1 MRRTF
6 KKPSIW
12 DRRAS
17 KLLASGA
24 ICAKVGFAQID
35 QSRAVIEERSGMHF
49 VRLQIFQLARPSC
62 SQFLDSTLISGIV
75 FLAVCHVVG
84 GICEIA
90 ILLSV
95 NRRRSEHR
103 VECSDR
109 FPNHKRSASAH
120 LGLEAAQREAEIIAE
135 ILNVG
140 EISSEPEVIAK
151 QL

>member
-1 MRRTF
+1 
-6 KKPSIW
+6 
-12 DRRAS
+12 
-17 KLLASGA
+17 
-24 ICAKVGFAQID
+24 
-35 QSRAVIEERSGMHF
+35 MHF
-49 VRLQIFQLARPSC
+49 VQLQIFQLARPSC
-62 SQFLDSTLISGIV
+62 SQFLDSISISGIV

-140 EISSEPEVIAK
+140 EISSEQEVIAK